1 MVVPTDALI
10 AAGFYSFALL
20 SLIGAFGII
29 GARSIFHSALFLVL
43 TLMSVAA
50 VFVLLGADFL
60 AVAQVLVYVGA
71 VVVLILFGI
80 MLTPQ
85 QGDIPSTGG
94 VVQGTAGV
102 VLAGVVLATAA
113 GSLLLTQWPRSVAE
127 PSNTPTTE
135 AIGRALF
142 TTFALPFE
150 VASVLL
156 AVAMIGAIVIAR
168 ED

>member
-1 MVVPTDALI
+1 MVVPADAI
-10 AAGFYSFALL
+10 VAAGFYTFACL
-20 SLIGAFGII
+20 SLVGALGII

-50 VFVLLGADFL
+50 IFVLLGADFL
-60 AVAQVLVYVGA
+60 AVAQVLIYVGA

-85 QGDIPSTGG
+85 QVDLPATGG
-94 VVQGTAGV
+94 LVQRVAGIGI
-102 VLAGVVLATAA
+102 AGIVLATSV
-113 GSLLLTQWPRSVAE
+113 GSILATHWPRSVAE
-127 PSNTPTTE
+127 PSNVPTTE

>member
-1 MVVPTDALI
+1 
-10 AAGFYSFALL
+10 
-20 SLIGAFGII
+20 
-29 GARSIFHSALFLVL
+29 
-43 TLMSVAA
+43 
-50 VFVLLGADFL
+50 
-60 AVAQVLVYVGA
+60 LVYVGA

-85 QGDIPSTGG
+85 RVEVPMTGG
-94 VVQGTAGV
+94 AGQRVSAV
-102 VLAGVVLATAA
+102 VLAGLVLATAT
-113 GSLLLTQWPRSVAE
+113 GSLLLSPWPRSVAE